1 MIKYRTVIVEPEPKS
16 MSSMSA
22 KRYIV
27 DLLDIELKI
36 QATLEEFDKMGYD
49 LIEMEPLLGSVY
61 NSTMTQAFVLIFK
74 IREDS
79 HSNG

>member
-16 MSSMSA
+16 KSGLSA
-22 KRYIV
+22 KRYII
-27 DLLDIELKI
+27 DLLDFELKI

-49 LIEMEPLLGSVY
+49 LIEMEPIVGSVY

-74 IREDS
+74 KQGNITTDA
-79 HSNG
+79 